1 MRMALGA
8 AYVRL
13 TIALLGG
20 VVGVSLVGAD
30 NSPQAESVPV
40 TSMRAEFLFRFAQ
53 FTEWPADALPASAPI
68 AFCTVGDPETAD
80 ALDRTVRKQ
89 SINGHALVVL
99 REVEEAEA
107 RACHVLFIG
116 RAAGKAGPGLIRSV
130 AGVPV
135 LTVSEEAAFAE
146 AGGIVQLYTER
157 ARMRFAVNVDTAQR
171 QRLHLSSQ
179 LLSLAKIV
187 KAKDAPLR

>member
-1 MRMALGA
+1 MGLGSA

-13 TIALLGG
+13 AIALLGG

-30 NSPQAESVPV
+30 NGPQAGSVPV

-68 AFCTVGDPETAD
+68 AFCAVGDPETAD
-80 ALDRTVRKQ
+80 ALDRTVRQQ
-89 SINGHALVVL
+89 SIDGHPLVVR
-99 REVEEAEA
+99 REVEKEDA

-116 RAAGKAGPGLIRSV
+116 HAAGNAWPALIRSV
-130 AGVPV
+130 SGAPV
-135 LTVSEEAAFAE
+135 LTVSEEATFAE

-171 QRLHLSSQ
+171 QRLHLSAQ
-179 LLSLAKIV
+179 LLSLAKII
-187 KAKDAPLR
+187 KAKDAPLP